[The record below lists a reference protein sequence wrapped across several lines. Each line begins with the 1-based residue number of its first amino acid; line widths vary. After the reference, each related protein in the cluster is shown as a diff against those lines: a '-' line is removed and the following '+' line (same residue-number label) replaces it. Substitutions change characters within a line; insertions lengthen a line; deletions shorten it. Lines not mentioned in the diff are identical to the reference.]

1 MAEFISLYSG
11 SSGNSSVVRCGAQY
25 LIVDMGKGVRTT
37 TAALKSLG
45 LAISDCAGIL
55 VTHEHSDH
63 VKGLSTFL
71 KKNPLPVYGAAATL
85 DFLDANDI
93 VPANCALNA
102 LEGREE
108 DIGCFGVQ
116 SFPTSHDVPCVGYR
130 IHTPDNKTMTIATD
144 LGVLTPPVH
153 QALSGCDLVALESN
167 YDLHM
172 LRSGPYPYYLRARI
186 ESVRA
191 GIALVKK
198 HRLGGVLAVGGGSVI
213 DCAKAIAGGAATP
226 HEDAWDLVVSS
237 AFTAALPVFSV
248 LTLSATGSEMD
259 AFAVITNFETNEKL
273 GCVVARPVCSVLD
286 PSYTFT
292 VPAHQTAAGSA
303 DILSHIFES
312 YFSKVRTAYVQ
323 DRFAEAL
330 LKTVIRYAPVAMEKP
345 DDYEARAN
353 LMWASSLAINDLIKE
368 GKGED
373 WTVHGIEHEL
383 SAFYDITHGVG
394 LAILTPRWMRYVL
407 SEETLWRF
415 RMYGVNVWGIVRTA
429 RSPSARSE

>member
-1 MAEFISLYSG
+1 MKNFDHHIETEILFGEGKIKGFGKKIAAVTDSVLLCYGGGSIKKNGVYDAAVAELKA
-11 SSGNSSVVRCGAQY
+11 N
-25 LIVDMGKGVRTT
+25 GVR
-37 TAALKSLG
+37 
-45 LAISDCAGIL
+45 
-55 VTHEHSDH
+55 
-63 VKGLSTFL
+63 
-71 KKNPLPVYGAAATL
+71 Y
-85 DFLDANDI
+85 
-93 VPANCALNA
+93 
-102 LEGREE
+102 EE
-108 DIGCFGVQ
+108 
-116 SFPTSHDVPCVGYR
+116 
-130 IHTPDNKTMTIATD
+130 
-144 LGVLTPPVH
+144 
-153 QALSGCDLVALESN
+153 LSGIDPN
-167 YDLHM
+167 
-172 LRSGPYPYYLRARI
+172 PRI

-415 RMYGVNVWGIVRTA
+415 RMYGVNVWGIDASLPDSEIAERAIGMTETLLFETLRIPSTLTEIGIGRENFERMAEKVAIPVPDNRFVPLTA
-429 RSPSARSE
+429 KDVVNILEKCL